1 MDPRYHSE
9 EASNELLLTCSAL
22 REVGLD
28 QEADLFREAVFDR
41 QYVDLALQVLRMRVH
56 HASPDD
62 GQSANQTAHRLLE
75 RLNRLL
81 A

>member
-9 EASNELLLTCSAL
+9 EVSNELLLTCSAL

-41 QYVDLALQVLRMRVH
+41 QYVDLALHSLRMRVQ
-56 HASPDD
+56 HASADE

-75 RLNRLL
+75 RLDRLL
-81 A
+81 D

>member
-1 MDPRYHSE
+1 MVPRYLSE
-9 EASNELLLTCSAL
+9 EVSNELLLTCSTL

-41 QYVDLALQVLRMRVH
+41 QYVDLALQGLWMRVQ

-62 GQSANQTAHRLLE
+62 GQFANQAAHRLLE

>member
-9 EASNELLLTCSAL
+9 EVSNELLLTCSAL
-22 REVGLD
+22 REVGLN

-41 QYVDLALQVLRMRVH
+41 QYVDLALQGLRMRVQ

-62 GQSANQTAHRLLE
+62 GKFANQAAHRLLE
-75 RLNRLL
+75 RLNRRLT
-81 A
+81 

>member
-1 MDPRYHSE
+1 MDPRYRSE
-9 EASNELLLTCSAL
+9 EVSNELLLTCSAL

-41 QYVDLALQVLRMRVH
+41 QYVDLALQGLRMRVQ
-56 HASPDD
+56 HAPPDD
-62 GQSANQTAHRLLE
+62 GQSANQTAYRLLE

>member
-9 EASNELLLTCSAL
+9 EVSNELLLTCSAL

-28 QEADLFREAVFDR
+28 QEADMFREAVFDR
-41 QYVDLALQVLRMRVH
+41 QYVDLALQGLRMRVH

-62 GQSANQTAHRLLE
+62 GQSANQAAHRLLE